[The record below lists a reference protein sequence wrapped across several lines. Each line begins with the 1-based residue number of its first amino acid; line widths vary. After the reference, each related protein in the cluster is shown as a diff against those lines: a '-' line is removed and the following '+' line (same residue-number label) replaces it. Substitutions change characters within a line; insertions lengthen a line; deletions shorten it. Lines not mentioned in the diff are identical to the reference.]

1 MKIFALETNVQKTID
16 RLLSPGEQV
25 VLFVRYQGFRF
36 LLGLIRQ
43 LVMTLIIAG
52 IAYEFLA
59 IATPLTYVEIGA
71 GVLWIL
77 SVFIPFLFRLIDW
90 RYDCILLTN
99 KKLVSV
105 DQTLIFRCETQAI
118 DLEKIVRVELNTEL
132 YGLTSMGKL
141 SIHYEEN
148 IEDLTFR
155 YVPHASSVAAQ
166 ISAQMDKVVRNVV
179 PGA

>member
-99 KKLVSV
+99 KKVGPL
-105 DQTLIFRCETQAI
+105 
-118 DLEKIVRVELNTEL
+118 
-132 YGLTSMGKL
+132 
-141 SIHYEEN
+141 
-148 IEDLTFR
+148 
-155 YVPHASSVAAQ
+155 
-166 ISAQMDKVVRNVV
+166 
-179 PGA
+179 